1 MDEKRSNSA
10 LWKLVIDENED
21 SLMAK
26 TRVLEYYKALSNI
39 DRDAHP
45 PLRRLGVV
53 QQFDDIELDLY
64 IRNRTSWTVFPF
76 LSPYLANKSD
86 KSLFH
91 SHSVDTCLF
100 ITIKNSL
107 FAVTSGSGYNIVQ
120 DHANYS
126 FPFDVARKLIT
137 NNFKVTEVR
146 SIAGATTSRTE
157 TYRRG
162 QSIGNS
168 DSFGK
173 IWKRLVSRLNTR
185 LLPVDGYLL
194 KLINSAQPP
203 AVEVKSSFVL
213 KKSLDL
219 RQLVSIAK
227 ELDELPEPTEEQR
240 RQLSFLDNMYQVKSK
255 IVISDLDRK
264 LIDSVREELANGS
277 NNLDLDVCD
286 PDDVSRYY
294 AGSNFKISYRPI
306 DGDPPDSSDV
316 LATLGLICGEKV
328 DNPAEFYEWF
338 CSLSLSYTINAD
350 GDSTVVRRDLLK
362 FLHGQVDY
370 NGQPYF
376 RLDKVW
382 YRIQGDFLQNLKK
395 DFIDDVFNTERPIII
410 SKDDLSFINWR
421 RMDEAEFNERQASSD
436 AYYYGDKIFAISDRG
451 KVELFD
457 LLKVDEERKTLFV
470 IHVKDGFG
478 AKMRDACSQISM
490 SAEVISQDILGKK
503 ETLRSYYR
511 QWCKNPLNQS
521 KKIDEST
528 FLGWFDLTIV
538 YVVLVSTKTP
548 FTPVTFQRDV
558 LNSHIARREILATRN
573 EFRSNENTFR
583 LAHTRRS

>member
-21 SLMAK
+21 SSMAK
-26 TRVLEYYKALSNI
+26 TKVLEYYKALSKM
-39 DRDAHP
+39 DRDTHP

-53 QQFDDIELDLY
+53 QKLDNTELDLY
-64 IRNRTSWTVFPF
+64 IRSRASWTVFPF
-76 LSPYLANKSD
+76 LSPYLANRSD
-86 KSLFH
+86 KKLFH

-120 DHANYS
+120 DHADYS

-137 NNFKVTEVR
+137 NNFKATEVR

-185 LLPVDGYLL
+185 LLPDDSYIL

-219 RQLVSIAK
+219 QQLISIAK

-240 RQLSFLDNMYQVKSK
+240 RQLSFLDNLYQVKSK
-255 IVISDLDRK
+255 VVVSELNRK
-264 LIDSVREELANGS
+264 LVYSIRDALTNGS

-294 AGSNFKISYRPI
+294 AGSNFKLSYRPI
-306 DGDPPDSSDV
+306 DGDPPDSFNV
-316 LATLGLICGEKV
+316 LAALDPIFGETV
-328 DNPAEFYEWF
+328 DNPTEFYERF
-338 CSLSLSYTINAD
+338 CSLSLSYTVNAD
-350 GDSTVVRRDLLK
+350 GDSAVVRKELLK

-370 NGQPYF
+370 DGQPYF

-382 YRIQGDFLQNLKK
+382 YRIQGDFLQNLKR
-395 DFIDDVFNTERPIII
+395 DFVEEVFNSERPILI
-410 SKDDLSFINWR
+410 SKDELSFINWR
-421 RMDEAEFNERQASSD
+421 RMDEAEFNKKQASLD
-436 AYYYGDKIFAISDRG
+436 GYYHGDKIFAVSNLG

-457 LLKVDEERKTLFV
+457 LLRVDEERKTLFV
-470 IHVKDGFG
+470 VHVKDGFD

-490 SAEVISQDILGKK
+490 SAEVINQDILGKR

-511 QWCKNPLNQS
+511 QWCENPINRI

-528 FLGWFDLTIV
+528 FLDWFDLPIV

-548 FTPVTFQRDV
+548 FAPSTFQRDI
-558 LNSHIARREILATRN
+558 LKSHIARREILATRN
-573 EFRSNENTFR
+573 EFRSNDNTFR